1 MKAFIFTNG
10 SYEDPG
16 FYKEYLKKFNTPYI
30 ICADGGANF
39 TQKIGLIPNIILGDM
54 DSISKETLKY
64 YENVELRRFPVCKD
78 ETDTQLA
85 INHALEIG
93 ATEIVVFGA
102 LGTRLDH
109 SLGNIYL
116 LTRLLKP
123 RIQGMIV
130 DEKNSIFLVQDKKNL
145 DLPIGTIVSLLP
157 LGGDV
162 EGLNIQG
169 FKYPIANGKMTLA
182 NPYGISNVVVTEHQT
197 ISLEKGILLVDIP
210 KD

>member
-10 SYEDPG
+10 SYKEPD
-16 FYKEYLKKFNTPYI
+16 FYKAYLKEIKAPYI

-39 TQKIGLIPNIILGDM
+39 VKKIGLIPNIILGDM
-54 DSISKETLKY
+54 DSINEETLRA
-64 YENVELRRFPVCKD
+64 YEDVEIRRYPVVKD

-85 INHALEIG
+85 IDHAIEIG
-93 ATEIVVFGA
+93 ANEIVIFGA

-116 LTRLLKP
+116 LTRFLKP
-123 RIQGMIV
+123 GIEGMIV
-130 DEKNSIFLVQDKKNL
+130 DEKNVLFLIQNEKKLNL
-145 DLPIGTIVSLLP
+145 PRGTIVSLLP

-169 FKYPIANGKMTLA
+169 FKYPIINGKMTLE
-182 NPYGISNVVVTEHQT
+182 NPYGISNVVVREHQT
-197 ISLEKGILLVDIP
+197 IALEKGILLVDLS

>member
-10 SYEDPG
+10 SYEDPD
-16 FYKEYLKKFNTPYI
+16 FYKEYLKKFNAPYI

-54 DSISKETLKY
+54 DSISEETLTY
-64 YENVELRRFPVCKD
+64 YQNVEFRRFPVCKD
-78 ETDTQLA
+78 ETDTLLA

-93 ATEIVVFGA
+93 ATEIFVFGA

-123 RIQGMIV
+123 GIQGMII
-130 DEKNSIFLVQDKKNL
+130 DEKNSIFLVRDKKKL
-145 DLPIGTIVSLLP
+145 DLPMGTIVSLLP

-169 FKYPIANGKMTLA
+169 FKYPIANGKMTLE
-182 NPYGISNVVVTEHQT
+182 NPYGISNVVVMKHQT
-197 ISLEKGILLVDIP
+197 ISLEKGILLVDIS